1 MRAILLGTG
10 CPTPNPKRGGSSQVV
25 VVADEKIL
33 IDCGN
38 GTTNQLIRAGID
50 PTTVGYLFF
59 THHHFDHNVDFAHFV
74 LSTWIMARAL
84 PLRVFGPTGT
94 KKFTQAAIEAFEID
108 VKSRLA
114 GGRFRE
120 DQGLNFETHEIDQG
134 FTLAGNG
141 WKLSCVR
148 VDHLT
153 WNGNYT
159 LGYRIDSNDRSITF
173 AADTSPCEAVV
184 RLAMGSDV
192 LVHEV
197 FHVPELEGSG
207 TMPGRRRQ
215 EASRDPLAYVTPRKH
230 SLPEHVGRIAH
241 EARVKK
247 LVLTHFFSDTDL
259 RGLVSR
265 VQQHFHGEVIL
276 GEDLLE
282 I

>member
-1 MRAILLGTG
+1 VGE
-10 CPTPNPKRGGSSQVV
+10 
-25 VVADEKIL
+25 EKIL

-38 GTTNQLIRAGID
+38 GTTIQMTRAGID

-59 THHHFDHNVDFAHFV
+59 THHHFDHNVDFAHFI
-74 LSTWIMARAL
+74 LSTWIMSRTL
-84 PLRVFGPTGT
+84 PLRVFGPVGT
-94 KKFTQAAIEAFEID
+94 TKFARTVLDAFEVD
-108 VKSRLA
+108 VRSRLA

-120 DQGLNFETHEIDQG
+120 NQGLVFESKDIDQG
-134 FTLAGNG
+134 FVLSGNG
-141 WKLSCVR
+141 WKLSCAR

-159 LGYRIDSNDRSITF
+159 LGYRIDAAGRSITF

-197 FHVPELEGSG
+197 FHAPELEKGG
-207 TMPGRRRQ
+207 IMPGRHRQ
-215 EASRDPLAYVTPRKH
+215 EASKDSLAYVTPRKH
-230 SLPEHVGRIAH
+230 SLPAQAGKIAH
-241 EARVKK
+241 DAKVKK
-247 LVLTHFFSDTDL
+247 LVLTHFFSDADL
-259 RGLVSR
+259 ERIVDQVR
-265 VQQHFHGEVIL
+265 QHFDGEVVL